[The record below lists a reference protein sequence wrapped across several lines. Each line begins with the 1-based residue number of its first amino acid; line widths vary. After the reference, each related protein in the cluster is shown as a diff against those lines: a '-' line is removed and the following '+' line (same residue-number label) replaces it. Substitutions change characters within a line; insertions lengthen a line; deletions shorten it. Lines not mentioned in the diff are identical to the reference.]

1 MGWKYEIVVLGED
14 GENTIVHRNVSVAGK
29 TVDILYVKRGYKK
42 AGIQLRVG
50 SSYGLEAERWREKA
64 RKEGLSDLNRQ
75 WQPIPSSIGKPPVSN
90 AELKQMNW
98 VFAAQDDNG
107 EWANSGF
114 NVVETQKKTI
124 KIEEG
129 IFETVYSSTISI
141 SSSSKFSLGR
151 FYWLE
156 PYFKIPDFQKKNS
169 IYGIYIVFFDDPQP
183 MDISWMGYPK
193 DGPLLPVIQSYGNT
207 VNLEVISHRMPNDV
221 LAAFHS
227 FGKYHLTVYCDD
239 KVLKKKIILAKNA
252 VSDVKL
258 TSHNRIPILIE
269 PSWREML
276 GHKESNGEKELRIEI
291 EAELMYNP
299 NAQKIK
305 TESIDS
311 NTSDLVFDVEKINL
325 QTNDST
331 GTYTKDSENE
341 ETVSIRYRRPQGKF
355 ADPYMGHDPRVEAEK
370 MAKALAGFYPAT
382 EKKKLGKQ
390 LRFKVRY
397 EKKSE
402 IQEHRRENVAKMLA
416 VIGKND
422 REFKAP
428 ANNPCK
434 YTAIEISSPGREP
447 YLIFEETDK
456 GVRDLTGNTGFNLV
470 AGEHPSSSN
479 VSIVLKKLDTKSCRN
494 KTLSHKGDKNVF
506 DLSKMKQLGM
516 REEDYK
522 LSGNKL
528 EMTLRYDYN
537 KTYDTNLGKIG
548 NKIVD
553 SAWLFHYFLLKEEM
567 KQSYLVLVNTCA
579 YPNQMVNINV
589 YPDIKWEAFLEL
601 GSSNPHLYTHTNMP
615 AAYGIFKQH
624 QEKALSASKKVK
636 NIDLSLGLSAEYNN
650 GKKVELTANIE
661 KSVRNV
667 YQIFKTIRD
676 TLDVLSFKKNVDENR
691 NKLKA
696 RQILPKN
703 PKSGTIPVFV
713 EISSPELHLGGGWS
727 YEMGLSRGAIR
738 KGEIGIVADPLI
750 AAKGGI
756 DLIACSTY
764 IPAAGQ
770 IIKAILKVNDL
781 AEWLTD
787 FMSGGKAKYEG
798 LIWFN
803 LCLRGRL
810 SIKGIYEFSSVE
822 KKVNLESPM
831 TITFVVEL
839 GLSAEVKVETVTIS
853 GRETQS
859 VKAGFG
865 GEAST
870 GLTFKPAMGYS
881 NKEGF
886 YLDLDVQFNG
896 ITMRV
901 SGEAK
906 YEEIEDKERT
916 NGRMGKREKSSKGF
930 ELDTTFVLIEPSSI
944 WQGRI
949 YPFADK

>member
-29 TVDILYVKRGYKK
+29 TVDILYVKRGYEK
-42 AGIQLRVG
+42 AYVQLRMG

-355 ADPYMGHDPRVEAEK
+355 ADPYMGHDPRVEAEN
-370 MAKALAGFYPAT
+370 MAMALAGFYPAT

-456 GVRDLTGNTGFNLV
+456 GVCDLTGNTGFNLV

-589 YPDIKWEAFLEL
+589 YPDVEWTFHLNYGMKNPLFYRDTFVQMRQHRVEKAFKKGQAADIDGYDGSLQTTFSLALECKWNKTESAKLDQKIAENIKLFVGSFLKIKRFVDQVTGKDK
-601 GSSNPHLYTHTNMP
+601 GSSTKGFSVDLLKRVKRSPLSIEVQSP
-615 AAYGIFKQH
+615 KLSIAAGWKYECGRKEEH
-624 QEKALSASKKVK
+624 KAH
-636 NIDLSLGLSAEYNN
+636 
-650 GKKVELTANIE
+650 
-661 KSVRNV
+661 
-667 YQIFKTIRD
+667 
-676 TLDVLSFKKNVDENR
+676 
-691 NKLKA
+691 KLAVTTEIKA
-696 RQILPKN
+696 K
-703 PKSGTIPVFV
+703 
-713 EISSPELHLGGGWS
+713 
-727 YEMGLSRGAIR
+727 
-738 KGEIGIVADPLI
+738 ADPLI
-750 AAKGGI
+750 GAEATI
-756 DLIACSTY
+756 DLIAWGKKLH
-764 IPAAGQ
+764 PAAEAV
-770 IIKAILKVNDL
+770 ITALDL
-781 AEWLTD
+781 LAYAANAEVRFDLI
-787 FMSGGKAKYEG
+787 FYGK
-798 LIWFN
+798 
-803 LCLRGRL
+803 L
-810 SIKGIYEFSSVE
+810 SIEGGA
-822 KKVNLESPM
+822 
-831 TITFVVEL
+831 T
-839 GLSAEVKVETVTIS
+839 LSTLK
-853 GRETQS
+853 
-859 VKAGFG
+859 
-865 GEAST
+865 
-870 GLTFKPAMGYS
+870 
-881 NKEGF
+881 KEGA
-886 YLDLDVQFNG
+886 LKA
-896 ITMRV
+896 
-901 SGEAK
+901 E
-906 YEEIEDKERT
+906 
-916 NGRMGKREKSSKGF
+916 GRFG
-930 ELDTTFVLIEPSSI
+930 
-944 WQGRI
+944 
-949 YPFADK
+949 

>member
-14 GENTIVHRNVSVAGK
+14 GKNVIVHRNVSVAGK
-29 TVDILYVKRGYKK
+29 TVDILYVKRGYEE
-42 AGIQLRVG
+42 ACIELRIG
-50 SSYGLEAERWREKA
+50 SSYGLEVERWREKA
-64 RKEGLSDLNRQ
+64 RKEGLSDLNGK
-75 WQPIPSSIGKPPVSN
+75 WQPIPSSIGNPPVSD
-90 AELKQMNW
+90 AELKQINW
-98 VFAAQDDNG
+98 VHAAQDDKGKWKNQ
-107 EWANSGF
+107 GF
-114 NVVETQKKTI
+114 NVVENQKKTI

-129 IFETVYSSTISI
+129 VFETVYTETISI
-141 SSSSKFSLGR
+141 RSSSTFSLGR

-156 PYFKIPDFQKKNS
+156 PYFNIPDFQKKNS

-183 MDISWMGYPK
+183 MDISWIGYPK
-193 DGPLLPVIQSYGNT
+193 DQTLLPTIQSYGNT
-207 VNLEVISHRMPNDV
+207 VNLEIISHRMPNDV
-221 LAAFHS
+221 LATFHS
-227 FGKYHLTVYCDD
+227 FGKYHLTVYCGE
-239 KVLKKKIILAKNA
+239 KVLKKEVILARN
-252 VSDVKL
+252 VTSDAKL
-258 TSHNRIPILIE
+258 TSHNQMSLLIE
-269 PSWREML
+269 SSWREML
-276 GHKESNGEKELRIEI
+276 GHKENNGEKELRIEV

-305 TESIDS
+305 TDSIDS
-311 NTSDLVFDVEKINL
+311 NTSDLVFDVGKINL
-325 QTNDST
+325 QTNDSI
-331 GTYTKDSENE
+331 GNYTKDSENE
-341 ETVSIRYRRPQGKF
+341 ETVSIRYQRPQEKF
-355 ADPYMGHDPRVEAEK
+355 ADPYMGHNPREEAEK
-370 MAKALAGFYPAT
+370 TAKALACFYPAT

-402 IQEHRRENVAKMLA
+402 IQEHLRENVSKMLA
-416 VIGKND
+416 VVGKND
-422 REFKAP
+422 RKFKAP

-434 YTAIEISSPGREP
+434 YTAIEVSSPGRDP
-447 YLIFEETDK
+447 DLIFEETDK
-456 GVRDLTGNTGFNLV
+456 GVRDLTGNIGFNLV
-470 AGEHPSSSN
+470 AGEHKNSSN
-479 VSIVLKKLDTKSCRN
+479 VSITLKDLDTKSCRN

-522 LSGNKL
+522 LSRNKL

-537 KTYDTNLGKIG
+537 KTYDTSLGKIG
-548 NKIVD
+548 DKIVD
-553 SAWLFHYFLLKEEM
+553 SAWLFRYFWPKEEM

-589 YPDIKWEAFLEL
+589 YPDIKWEVFFEL
-601 GSSNPHLYTHTNMP
+601 GSSKPHLYTHTNMP
-615 AAYGIFKQH
+615 AEYGIFKRH

-636 NIDLSLGLSAEYNN
+636 DIDLSLGLSVEYND

-661 KSVRNV
+661 ESVRNV
-667 YQIFKTIRD
+667 YQTFKTIRD
-676 TLDVLSFKKNVDENR
+676 ALDVLSFKKNVDDNR
-691 NKLKA
+691 DKLKA
-696 RQILPKN
+696 RHILPKN
-703 PKSGTIPVFV
+703 PKSGTIPIFI

-727 YEMGLSRGAIR
+727 YEMGLSRGVIR
-738 KGEIGIVADPLI
+738 KGEIGIAADPLI
-750 AAKGGI
+750 AATGGI

-781 AEWLTD
+781 IEWLTD
-787 FMSGGKAKYEG
+787 FMSGGKVKYEG

-810 SIKGIYEFSSVE
+810 SIKGIYEFSSGE
-822 KKVNLESPM
+822 KRVSLESPM

-853 GRETQS
+853 GKGTQS

-886 YLDLDVQFNG
+886 YLDLDVRFNG
-896 ITMRV
+896 ITITI

-906 YEEIEDKERT
+906 YEKKKKDKE
-916 NGRMGKREKSSKGF
+916 GKQETSSKGF
-930 ELDTTFVLIEPSSI
+930 ELDTQPLALIEPSTI